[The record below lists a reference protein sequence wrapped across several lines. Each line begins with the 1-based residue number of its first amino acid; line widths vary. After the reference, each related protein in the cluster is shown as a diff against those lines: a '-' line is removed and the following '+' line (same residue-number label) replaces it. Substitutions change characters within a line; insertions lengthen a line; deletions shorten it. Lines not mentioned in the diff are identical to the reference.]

1 MMGGMRA
8 VMPMLPVKLPICP
21 LRPHRTIVPMQ
32 MNSTSQ
38 CTHVSGETF
47 SGGTAGTC
55 PQLIKQKKKKKVA
68 IM

>member
-1 MMGGMRA
+1 
-8 VMPMLPVKLPICP
+8 